1 MIICT
6 IGFYHSRLQ
15 LSNCIFI
22 YVRPLCERNV
32 IHNTYWLQSK
42 WIGCEGKN
50 VVVTSDTLGLLFFFL
65 LSDRIF
71 VFRNTFSKRTNSFA
85 THRFWF
91 YAYLFRELFDLFSF
105 WSNKKF
111 ELFMILSALRSKI
124 SFFIYSFVSASAL
137 TWTLTKKLLHTHEIG
152 FGIGFSI

>member
-1 MIICT
+1 MFDPCANEMWYIIHIDCNRN
-6 IGFYHSRLQ
+6 GLDAREKMRLS
-15 LSNCIFI
+15 L
-22 YVRPLCERNV
+22 R
-32 IHNTYWLQSK
+32 
-42 WIGCEGKN
+42 
-50 VVVTSDTLGLLFFFL
+50 TLWVYCFFFL
-65 LSDRIF
+65 LFDRIF